1 VTLESNTDAVF
12 AKLSIMK
19 KAQYNTA

>member
-19 KAQYNTA
+19 KVQYNTA